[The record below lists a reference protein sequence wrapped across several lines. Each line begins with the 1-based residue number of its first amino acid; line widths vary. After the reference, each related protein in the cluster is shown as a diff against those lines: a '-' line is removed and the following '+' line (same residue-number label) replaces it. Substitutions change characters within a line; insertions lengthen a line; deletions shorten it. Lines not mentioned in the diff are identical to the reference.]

1 MTGGQPKEKFA
12 MAIGAF
18 ESTLK
23 LKPDY
28 HQAMLYIVEIYGTV
42 PEDKGGDK
50 KQGKA
55 LFKEAEALDPYF
67 SKATVSPVPDLF
79 IRPDEISH
87 NHRYLF
93 RPF

>member
-1 MTGGQPKEKFA
+1 
-12 MAIGAF
+12 MAIEAS

-50 KQGKA
+50 SKAEKYAKQGKA

-67 SKATVSPVPDLF
+67 SKATGSPSPDLF